1 MGEGDGAV
9 FLSAAGRAV
18 SGVSARNPDESLAC
32 FQRLGLAVELRQV
45 QPAVFEMSA
54 ATSLRKTGLGMQA
67 FVVDPIG
74 NLLRVGPAPELAGPR
89 SIGGSDAPIAHF
101 AQLRKKPASCTKPL
115 PCGDIHHLDDLFGLA
130 IVTATRFATTVTQ
143 QTGTPM
149 PADRHPQPP
158 TLR

>member
-1 MGEGDGAV
+1 M

-18 SGVSARNPDESLAC
+18 SGVSARDLDESLAW

-45 QPAVFEMSA
+45 EHAVFGMSA
-54 ATSLRKTGLGMQA
+54 AASLRKTGLGMQA

-74 NLLRVGPAPELAGPR
+74 NLLRVGRRLSWPGHGR
-89 SIGGSDAPIAHF
+89 IGGSDAPIADF

-130 IVTATRFATTVTQ
+130 ATTVTQ
-143 QTGTPM
+143 QTGAPM

>member
-1 MGEGDGAV
+1 V

-18 SGVSARNPDESLAC
+18 SGVSACNPDESLAC

-45 QPAVFEMSA
+45 QPAVFGMSA

-67 FVVDPIG
+67 FVVDPSATCCG
-74 NLLRVGPAPELAGPR
+74 LGRRLSWPGHGR
-89 SIGGSDAPIAHF
+89 IGGSDAPIADF
-101 AQLRKKPASCTKPL
+101 AQLRKKPASCTTPL
-115 PCGDIHHLDDLFGLA
+115 PCGDIHLDDLFGLA
-130 IVTATRFATTVTQ
+130 VATATRFATTVTQ
-143 QTGTPM
+143 QTGAPM